1 MLLLLLFAGC
11 VTADG
16 GDDFSNNLF
25 SDLAPLLALFG
36 ERVAMQ
42 FMSQSMGWAD
52 HFILAMAPVGI
63 ITIIVS
69 AIRVGGPSWLKA
81 IIGRAR
87 ENLAV
92 AEAELMSSTSKEVCE
107 LWNGQEVVRCM
118 GSAPVIEFI
127 CLLPKDEKSYAK
139 MEIETIDLKEA
150 LKRGDLTTFDKSFRQ
165 SSIRTLHPNS
175 KGQDPEPGLP
185 RGDPPKPNIVIV
197 RNTTAEA
204 PNISLNS
211 HNQFNRGE
219 LRVVAVIA
227 TILQFGVLIFCGLA
241 TYHPSLKFQKDD
253 KAIQSYAFPCTAT
266 GTLTLVVGLLICS
279 HVVESS
285 TTEVRYKPGPGRR
298 ARMVWLQKT
307 QTVSDQHFGSYA
319 IFAADDRK
327 LITTSHR
334 AIKGKDAKHASDGSR
349 EGGNC
354 AKTLSSDPQDK
365 AKEIPVNI
373 LNRFGI
379 KSVIGTAISLCGFIV
394 QFIGLRGMHWSASI
408 AQLLAVLI
416 MMALRALVRRG
427 LAKPPECIKLT
438 SGFELD
444 WFATTLG
451 AIDNAPWMAECAPD
465 SNSQTGKP
473 FREWTIRT
481 GEIAQN
487 NDDGPPNLDD
497 SGSKANDLGAEL
509 NVEHLSSAHEVM
521 KLRRNLGWLA
531 DWRGPASEEA
541 ISTTRAIEITMD
553 NLFSTSHQDSF
564 LSWSL
569 CAQFGGQNNPVNFRL
584 ERQASGKWK
593 AYSDEI
599 EASLS
604 LWLYSVNQMEEK
616 DPPSSSSKPSIED
629 DAWHRAQG
637 SSFKRSLRLLG
648 LRTDTLSRNLEWW
661 MPNEAPSISE
671 VGNEEEM
678 LIEVEAHRVVGS
690 GVRCWFEDGNA
701 STGVNNDSRRM
712 LLVTETYSPLKLLYA
727 QDIFSA
733 FMWTAAKLLATPM
746 SGVADIRPIDDTPGT
761 DSWRQFKLQNQQL
774 SKMIQDIQNTG
785 LGNASDIYFS
795 VIPPLGLKQKLPVA
809 EAIIRLTRD
818 HARRYEQLGQ
828 LTEASDIYLWLF
840 HTMAVFEPE
849 SLLCVRTTAVLVE
862 NLRQLT
868 LTVELKA
875 IDNDEKDVKDLE
887 LQISYVQ
894 TLVRK
899 NIRESGKSAVSRLVS
914 NLGKMYEVQGRGWEC
929 GLWEKDKPESIVE
942 PGMDHESDEECEFDI
957 NSSDSESSDSQ
968 SSDSQS
974 SDSET
979 SSTGGKIVHRKFRR
993 LMNTPSLGLTDLHHF
1008 ATCNSGYHPT
1018 RFKAAI
1024 KSAGSVECRDV
1035 MDWTPLHYMAAVGSG
1050 SMYGHNIY
1058 DRKMDTNASD
1068 LVGWT
1073 PLHYASLRGFEQMVL
1088 ALIEEGAEVNA
1099 QGRDGK
1105 APLHCAA
1112 MAGRL
1117 DMVRLLVEAGAVIDA
1132 VDAFWTTPLQ
1142 WAVHKCYG
1150 SVVEFLWPETS
1161 HKLRD
1166 YKGRTALHLALAA
1179 GKMEMVETLF
1189 CQQPRPDTDA
1199 KDRNGQAP
1207 LHYATERSQES
1218 IVEFLVRNGA
1228 DKDIQDR
1235 QGETPLHYAANRG
1248 QEIMANFL
1256 IDAGA
1261 SMEVRNIR
1269 EHTPLWL
1276 AVENGN
1282 ECITKL
1288 LIKAGVDVDARD
1300 RNDRV
1305 PLHRAA
1311 QHYDEGITKML
1322 LEAGAD
1328 KEQRDCHGSTPLFY
1342 AISLG
1347 EDENIVKILLDAGAN
1362 VGIQNHR
1369 ARTPLHLAA
1378 EGGHKAIARLLIDA
1392 GANKEARDE
1401 KGSTPL
1407 NSAATYGK
1415 EDIVRVLIDAGV
1427 DKEAQD
1433 KEGFSPLHSAV
1444 LRRDEASI
1452 EVLIHAG
1459 ANKEARNKEGSAP
1472 LHSAVENG
1480 QLDIVRLLI
1489 DEGADKEAQDGEGMT
1504 PLHLAVAR
1512 YGDIFESQIH
1522 GFKKADGTKRDA
1534 ADALRKFDSFFK
1546 KEAAMVELLINAGSD
1561 KDAATLNGL
1570 TPRLSAGTSLN
1581 TYIRKLLD
1589 IGEELEL

>member
-1 MLLLLLFAGC
+1 MLLLLLFTGC
-11 VTADG
+11 ATADG
-16 GDDFSNNLF
+16 GDDFSNNMF

-127 CLLPKDEKSYAK
+127 CLLPKDQKSYAK

-150 LKRGDLTTFDKSFRQ
+150 LRRGDLTTFDKSFRQ
-165 SSIRTLHPNS
+165 NFIRTLHPNS

-185 RGDPPKPNIVIV
+185 SSDPPKPNIVIV
-197 RNTTAEA
+197 RNTNAEA

-219 LRVVAVIA
+219 LRVVAIIA

-241 TYHPSLKFQKDD
+241 TYYPSLKFQKEDT
-253 KAIQSYAFPCTAT
+253 AIQSYAFPCTAT

-285 TTEVRYKPGPGRR
+285 TTEERYKPGPGRR

-319 IFAADDRK
+319 IFAADDRE

-334 AIKGKDAKHASDGSR
+334 AMKGKDAKGASDGSH

-354 AKTLSSDPQDK
+354 AKTLSADSQDK
-365 AKEIPVNI
+365 KREALVKLVDQ
-373 LNRFGI
+373 FGI
-379 KSVIGTAISLCGFIV
+379 KAVIGTAISLYGFIV

-451 AIDNAPWMAECAPD
+451 AIDNAPWMAKRAPD
-465 SNSQTGKP
+465 SNSQTGKS
-473 FREWTIRT
+473 FRQWTIST
-481 GEIAQN
+481 GEIAQS
-487 NDDGPPNLDD
+487 NDDGPKTNQPPNPDN
-497 SGSKANDLGAEL
+497 SGSKEHNSVSEL

-541 ISTTRAIEITMD
+541 ISATRAIEITMD
-553 NLFSTSHQDSF
+553 TLFGASHQDSM

-569 CAQFGGQNNPVNFRL
+569 CAQFGGQQNPVNFRL
-584 ERQASGKWK
+584 ERQDSGKWK

-616 DPPSSSSKPSIED
+616 DSPSFSSKPGIED
-629 DAWHRAQG
+629 DAWHRAKG
-637 SSFKRSLRLLG
+637 SSLKRSLRVLG
-648 LRTDTLSRNLEWW
+648 LRTDILSQNLEWW
-661 MPNEAPSISE
+661 MPIEAASISE
-671 VGNEEEM
+671 VANEEET
-678 LIEVEAHRVVGS
+678 LTGVEGHRVVGS
-690 GVRCWFEDGNA
+690 GVRCWSEGGNA
-701 STGVNNDSRRM
+701 STGVNKDSRRM
-712 LLVTETYSPLKLLYA
+712 ILVTEAHSSLKLLYA

-733 FMWTAAKLLATPM
+733 FMWTAAKLLAAPM
-746 SGVADIRPIDDTPGT
+746 PGVADIRPIDDTTGA
-761 DSWRQFKLQNQQL
+761 DSWQHFKLQNQQL
-774 SKMIQDIQNTG
+774 SKMVQDIQNTG
-785 LGNASDIYFS
+785 LGNASDIYLS
-795 VIPPLGLKQKLPVA
+795 VIPSLGLTQKLPVA
-809 EAIIRLTRD
+809 EAIIRLARD
-818 HARRYEQLGQ
+818 HAKRYEQLGQ
-828 LTEASDIYLWLF
+828 LTEAGHIYMWLF
-840 HTMAVFEPE
+840 QTIAVFEPKAR
-849 SLLCVRTTAVLVE
+849 LYVRATAVLVE
-862 NLRQLT
+862 HLRQLT
-868 LTVELKA
+868 LTIEFDDQDLKGLKRQKSDIQELLK
-875 IDNDEKDVKDLE
+875 
-887 LQISYVQ
+887 
-894 TLVRK
+894 T
-899 NIRESGKSAVSRLVS
+899 NIRQSGKSAVFRLVS
-914 NLGKMYEVQGRGWEC
+914 NLEKMYEVQGRGWEF
-929 GLWEKDKPESIVE
+929 GLLEKERSESIVL
-942 PGMDHESDEECEFDI
+942 DHESDEECELD
-957 NSSDSESSDSQ
+957 SEDSDSEDSDSGTF
-968 SSDSQS
+968 SAGD
-974 SDSET
+974 
-979 SSTGGKIVHRKFRR
+979 KIFNRKLRS
-993 LMNTPSLGLTDLHHF
+993 LMYIPSLGPKDLHHL
-1008 ATCNSGYHPT
+1008 ALCNSGYDPT
-1018 RFKAAI
+1018 GLEATMKR
-1024 KSAGSVECRDV
+1024 AGSMDCRDV
-1035 MDWTPLHYMAAVGSG
+1035 MDWTPLHYMAAVGFG
-1050 SMYGHNIY
+1050 SNSADKID
-1058 DRKMDTNASD
+1058 DRRMDTTACD
-1068 LVGWT
+1068 LIGWT
-1073 PLHYASLRGFEQMVL
+1073 PLHYASLRGFEWMVL
-1088 ALIEEGAEVNA
+1088 VLIGEGAGVNA

-1112 MAGRL
+1112 MAGHL
-1117 DMVRLLVEAGAVIDA
+1117 DTVRLLVEAGAVIDV
-1132 VDAFWTTPLQ
+1132 VDAFRTTPLQ
-1142 WAVHKCYG
+1142 WAVRKGYQT
-1150 SVVEFLWPETS
+1150 VVEYLWPEAS

-1166 YKGRTALHLALAA
+1166 YKGRTVLHLAIAA
-1179 GKMEMVETLF
+1179 GKIEMVKILLGQT
-1189 CQQPRPDTDA
+1189 PRADTDA

-1218 IVEFLVRNGA
+1218 IVEFLVKNGA

-1248 QEIMANFL
+1248 QETMANFL
-1256 IDAGA
+1256 VDAGA

-1269 EHTPLWL
+1269 EETPLWL
-1276 AVENGN
+1276 AVKNGN

-1288 LIKAGVDVDARD
+1288 LINAGVDVDARD

-1305 PLHRAA
+1305 PLHKAA
-1311 QHYDEGITKML
+1311 QQYDEGITKML

-1328 KEQRDCHGSTPLFY
+1328 KEQRDCQGSTPLFY

-1347 EDENIVKILLDAGAN
+1347 KDENIVKILLDAGAK

-1378 EGGHKAIARLLIDA
+1378 EGGHGAIARLLIDA
-1392 GANKEARDE
+1392 GANKEAQDE

-1415 EDIVRVLIDAGV
+1415 EDTVRVLIDAGV
-1427 DKEAQD
+1427 DKEAQG

-1444 LRRDEASI
+1444 LSRDEATI
-1452 EVLIHAG
+1452 AVLIHAG

-1480 QLDIVRLLI
+1480 QLGIVRLLI

-1522 GFKKADGTKRDA
+1522 SFKKADGTKQDA
-1534 ADALRKFDSFFK
+1534 ADTLRKFDSVFK

-1570 TPRLSAGTSLN
+1570 TPRLSAGRSLN
-1581 TYIRKLLD
+1581 PYIRKLLD
-1589 IGEELEL
+1589 IEEELEL